1 MMKRTQIYIENNDFE
16 KLYLLAKANN
26 LTVSELI
33 RQAIKKELFKK
44 LKTNKKNWRGF
55 VGFYKSKIKTKA
67 NEEIKKYYQKL

>member
-16 KLYLLAKANN
+16 KLYFLAKANN

-44 LKTNKKNWRGF
+44 LKNNKKNWRGF

>member
-1 MMKRTQIYIENNDFE
+1 MMKRTQIYIEDNDFE
-16 KLYLLAKANN
+16 RLYLLAKANN

-33 RQAIKKELFKK
+33 RQAIKREIFKK

-67 NEEIKKYYQKL
+67 DEEIKEYYQKL

>member
-1 MMKRTQIYIENNDFE
+1 MMKRTQIYIEDNDFE
-16 KLYLLAKANN
+16 RLYLLAKANN

-33 RQAIKKELFKK
+33 RQAIKKELFEK
-44 LKTNKKNWRGF
+44 LKGNKKNWRGF

>member
-33 RQAIKKELFKK
+33 RRAIKKELFKK
-44 LKTNKKNWRGF
+44 LKNNKKNWRDF
-55 VGFYKSKIKTKA
+55 VGGYKSKIKTKA
-67 NEEIKKYYQKL
+67 DEEIEKYYQKL

>member
-33 RQAIKKELFKK
+33 RQAIKKELFEK
-44 LKTNKKNWRGF
+44 LKNNKKNWRGF